1 MSFVT
6 LEHRGPVGLITMNR
20 PEALNALNDQVLRDL
35 DAVLDQVEAD
45 DSILVAVITGAG
57 RSFVAGAD
65 IGQMSTL
72 TAAEGKAFG
81 VLGNRVFLKLENL
94 TKPTIAA
101 VNGFALGGGCELSMA
116 CDIRVASEKAK
127 FGQPEVGLGIT
138 PGFGGTQRLPRLVGS
153 ANAMELILTARNIN
167 AQRALEIGLV
177 SHVYPAEEMLD
188 RALEL
193 ADAIAANAQ
202 VAVRQSKAAVR
213 RGLQADMATGVAY
226 ESEAFGL
233 CFATEDQKDAMA
245 AFLKKEKLPGFK
257 NKYGHRTQRRSR
269 PEIESTRL
277 NSSHHA

>member
-1 MSFVT
+1 MSFVK
-6 LEHRGPVGLITMNR
+6 LEKKGAVAILTIDRQ
-20 PEALNALNDQVLRDL
+20 EALNALNSQVLCDL
-35 DAVLDQVEAD
+35 DEAIGKVEAD
-45 DSILVAVITGAG
+45 SEVHAVILTGAG

-65 IGQMSTL
+65 IGEMKGFS
-72 TAAEGKAFG
+72 ASDGKKFG
-81 VLGNRVFLKLENL
+81 VHGGNVFLRLENL
-94 TKPTIAA
+94 AVPVIAA

-116 CDIRVASEKAK
+116 CDIRLASEKAK

-257 NKYGHRTQRRSR
+257 NK
-269 PEIESTRL
+269 
-277 NSSHHA
+277 

>member
-72 TAAEGKAFG
+72 TAAEAKAFG

-245 AFLKKEKLPGFK
+245 AFLKKEKLPFVAFVK
-257 NKYGHRTQRRSR
+257 LFYRADLPCT
-269 PEIESTRL
+269 EI
-277 NSSHHA
+277 HP

>member
-1 MSFVT
+1 MT
-6 LEHRGPVGLITMNR
+6 NILLEKKGLIAVATINR
-20 PEALNALNDQVLRDL
+20 PKALNALNSEVLTDL
-35 DAVLDQVEAD
+35 DELVSTVKAD
-45 DSILVAVITGAG
+45 ADIRALVITGSGEKA
-57 RSFVAGAD
+57 FVAGAD
-65 IGQMSTL
+65 IGEM
-72 TAAEGKAFG
+72 APMNVAEGLAFSE
-81 VLGNRVFLKLENL
+81 LGNRILMRVDMME
-94 TKPTIAA
+94 KPTIAA
-101 VNGFALGGGCELSMA
+101 VNGFALGGGCEMALA
-116 CDIRVASEKAK
+116 CDIRIASEKAK

-245 AFLKKEKLPGFK
+245 AFLKEEKLPGFK
-257 NKYGHRTQRRSR
+257 NK
-269 PEIESTRL
+269 
-277 NSSHHA
+277 